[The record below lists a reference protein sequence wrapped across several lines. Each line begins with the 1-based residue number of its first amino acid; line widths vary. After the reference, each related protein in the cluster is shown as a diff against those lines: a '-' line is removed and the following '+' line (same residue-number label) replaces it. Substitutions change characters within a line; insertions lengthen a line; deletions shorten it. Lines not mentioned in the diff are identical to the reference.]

1 MRLGDEDSEDD
12 LKLVT
17 GIGVPSACT
26 IVIIAGN
33 KFWGNQCQSEK
44 TPLKSKSDSVR
55 LTLT

>member
-33 KFWGNQCQSEK
+33 KFTNVNPRK
-44 TPLKSKSDSVR
+44 PLSNLNLTVSD
-55 LTLT
+55 

>member
-26 IVIIAGN
+26 IVIIAGITSFDATN
-33 KFWGNQCQSEK
+33 VN
-44 TPLKSKSDSVR
+44 LKS
-55 LTLT
+55 